1 MIKFPKP
8 NKPHTCPPR
17 PGLILEKFTLHCDGV
32 KRKIK
37 WRRL

>member
-1 MIKFPKP
+1 MKWKMPS
-8 NKPHTCPPR
+8 CPPR
-17 PGLILEKFTLHCDGV
+17 PVNLGPEKYTLHCDGV

>member
-1 MIKFPKP
+1 MKWKMPKM
-8 NKPHTCPPR
+8 PPR
-17 PGLILEKFTLHCDGV
+17 PHPVFTKKKFTLHCDGV

>member
-1 MIKFPKP
+1 MIKFPK
-8 NKPHTCPPR
+8 KPHVSLR
-17 PGLILEKFTLHCDGV
+17 PEKFTLHCDGV

>member
-1 MIKFPKP
+1 MKWRMPS
-8 NKPHTCPPR
+8 CPPR
-17 PGLILEKFTLHCDGV
+17 PVNLGNEKYTLYCDGV

>member
-1 MIKFPKP
+1 MKWKIPM
-8 NKPHTCPPR
+8 PPR
-17 PGLILEKFTLHCDGV
+17 PINFGPEKYTLRCDGV

>member
-1 MIKFPKP
+1 MKWKMPS
-8 NKPHTCPPR
+8 CPPHPALTR
-17 PGLILEKFTLHCDGV
+17 EKYTLRCDGV

>member
-1 MIKFPKP
+1 MKIRMPTRP
-8 NKPHTCPPR
+8 CPPHPALTR
-17 PGLILEKFTLHCDGV
+17 EKYTLRCDGV

>member
-8 NKPHTCPPR
+8 NKPHTSL
-17 PGLILEKFTLHCDGV
+17 GLEKFTLHCDGV

-37 WRRL
+37 WRKL